1 MADIEGTAS
10 DAFNEWAIEIVSTV
24 QAEVIPLGTMI
35 DRLLKQGMSEQR
47 IMQLIAADLETNP
60 LFGKFAKNLVDKV
73 VDPGVKR
80 TMDRIAQ
87 EAWTDLDVVL
97 EWQAVLDDRTCP
109 DCKERHYDYPP
120 ATYDEW
126 IELGLPTWGA
136 TICGFNCRCKL
147 VPKGRKTTEPVRR
160 ARRKK
165 GRK

>member
-1 MADIEGTAS
+1 MADVEGTAS

-87 EAWTDLDVVL
+87 EAWTDLDVKL
-97 EWQAVLDDRTCP
+97 TWQAILDDRTCP
-109 DCKERHYDYPP
+109 DCNERHGMT
-120 ATYDEW
+120 ATYDDW
-126 IELGLPTWGA
+126 IDLGLPTWGA
-136 TICGFNCRCKL
+136 TRCGFNCRCKL
-147 VPKGRKTTEPVRR
+147 VPAGTALDTPVRR
-160 ARRKK
+160 AKRKK